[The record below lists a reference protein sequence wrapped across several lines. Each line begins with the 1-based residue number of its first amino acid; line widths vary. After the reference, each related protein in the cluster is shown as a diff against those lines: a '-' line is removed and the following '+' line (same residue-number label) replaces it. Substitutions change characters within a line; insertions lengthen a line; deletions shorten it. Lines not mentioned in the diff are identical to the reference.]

1 MQLIGNQRSGSAA
14 GARSKAQPRPM
25 KWCARREMSGERPL
39 LGDADFAGR
48 LARIELDLL
57 SLESLVL
64 RVLHDEKAGKGPG
77 AEASFLKIKGTEVQQ
92 GLTEIGRA
100 HV

>member
-1 MQLIGNQRSGSAA
+1 
-14 GARSKAQPRPM
+14 
-25 KWCARREMSGERPL
+25 MSGERPL
-39 LGDADFAGR
+39 IEDADFAGR
-48 LARIELDLL
+48 LARIGLDLL

-92 GLTEIGRA
+92 GLTELLMEAAGPYALPFQPEAFRQDSWNQEQIGRA